1 MQLSPAAVAFFI
13 AEECFRAKWYT
24 CPAGKPTIGIGH
36 VILPGEE
43 HYYTA
48 TLTQAEA
55 VELLQKDVQTRYG
68 AALAKCLTAPTT
80 PNQYAAMVSLC
91 YNIGTGG
98 FAKSSVCRLHNTQRA
113 TQAQLT
119 AAFGLWCKITDP
131 KTGLKVTAKGLVARR
146 KREAALYYST

>member
-1 MQLSPAAVAFFI
+1 MRLSPEAVAFFI
-13 AEECFRAKWYT
+13 QEEGFRAKWYT

-43 HYYTA
+43 HYYKES
-48 TLTQAEA
+48 LTEA
-55 VELLQKDVQTRYG
+55 AAIELLQKDIQTRFG
-68 AALAKCLTAPTT
+68 AALTRSLTAPAT

-113 TQAQLT
+113 TPAQMS

-131 KTGLKVTAKGLVARR
+131 QTKQKVTAKGLVARR
-146 KREAALYYST
+146 KREAALYYTT